1 MVCVCLCVSDTACV
15 GGEFVCFRHC
25 MCVGGEFVCF
35 RHCVCSWCVSDPAY
49 VHGVFVYFRHCMC
62 SWCLCVF
69 QTLRVWVVS
78 TKECKMELREHEH
91 VVECLAW
98 APESAAP
105 AIGEA
110 ANMDVSCCLAPV
122 NCSWSLH
129 TPVIL
134 IH

>member
-1 MVCVCLCVSDTACV
+1 M
-15 GGEFVCFRHC
+15 
-25 MCVGGEFVCF
+25 
-35 RHCVCSWCVSDPAY
+35 
-49 VHGVFVYFRHCMC
+49 
-62 SWCLCVF
+62 
-69 QTLRVWVVS
+69 WVVS

-122 NCSWSLH
+122 NCSWSLRA
-129 TPVIL
+129 PVIL
-134 IH
+134 VLRLTY